1 MFAAEMKPAMLRC
14 VARDKKPHSLPD
26 GHFLVPGLAI
36 GGLSLVLAA
45 GLAALRALDRLNAV
59 IADMVSRGGAEKF
72 PKHLPDWLVWLA
84 AVVFAFGVAFAILG
98 TSGQW
103 RRAVFWITSVVL
115 VSTWAPVLSL
125 AAHAP
130 DIAAP
135 WIATVWS
142 GVCAL
147 VYAANHRMASDP
159 FSSPADEPR

>member
-1 MFAAEMKPAMLRC
+1 MKPSMLRS
-14 VARDKKPHSLPD
+14 VARDKTPHSLPD

-45 GLAALRALDRLNAV
+45 GLAALHAVDRLNAA
-59 IADMVSRGGAEKF
+59 IAGMVSRGGAETF

-84 AVVFAFGVAFAILG
+84 AVGFAFGTAFAILG
-98 TSGQW
+98 SSGQW
-103 RRAVFWITSVVL
+103 RRVTLWITAVVL

-130 DIAAP
+130 EIAAP

-147 VYAANHRMASDP
+147 VY
-159 FSSPADEPR
+159 SSRHQMPADSNS